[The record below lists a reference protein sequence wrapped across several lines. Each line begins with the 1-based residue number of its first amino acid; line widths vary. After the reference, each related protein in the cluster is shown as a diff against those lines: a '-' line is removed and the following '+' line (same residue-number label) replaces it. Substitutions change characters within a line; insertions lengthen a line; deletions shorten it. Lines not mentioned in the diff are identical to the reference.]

1 MSRYL
6 FLLLFLLP
14 ANAAVATAPADD
26 LDELIS
32 LLLIRE
38 DLEYQHQSCVQGSA
52 DIVQAEIRHEIDT
65 EYRDLGLE
73 ADDIA
78 LLISIYSEFYES
90 GCSYLDG
97 DEVIDFY
104 RSQIRNRFTA
114 EEISAL
120 VDFYRSPLGL
130 KLNAQWLEINKVFG
144 DILGERQAADS
155 FAAQRR
161 YEEQME
167 LFWIRL
173 ENKAAE
179 EAIDRG
185 A

>member
-1 MSRYL
+1 MFRS
-6 FLLLFLLP
+6 LLVSLLVLST
-14 ANAAVATAPADD
+14 NAAVAAAPADGV
-26 LDELIS
+26 DELIS

-38 DLEYQHQSCVQGSA
+38 DLDHQYQSCIQGSA
-52 DIVQAEIRHEIDT
+52 DIVEAEIRHELDG
-65 EYRDLGLE
+65 EYADLELE

-97 DEVIDFY
+97 DEVINFY
-104 RSQIRNRFTA
+104 RSEVRKRFTA
-114 EEISAL
+114 EEIGAL
-120 VDFYRSPLGL
+120 IEFYSSPLGV
-130 KLNAQWLEINKVFG
+130 KLNAQWLEINKLYG
-144 DILGERQAADS
+144 DILGERQAVDS
-155 FAAQRR
+155 FEAQRR

-179 EAIDRG
+179 EALDRG

>member
-1 MSRYL
+1 MYRS
-6 FLLLFLLP
+6 LLFCLLVLP
-14 ANAAVATAPADD
+14 ANAALAASPADD
-26 LDELIS
+26 VDELIS

-38 DLEYQHQSCVQGSA
+38 DLEYQHQSCVEGSA
-52 DIVQAEIRHEIDT
+52 DIVEAEIRHELDT
-65 EYRDLGLE
+65 EYSDLELE

-97 DEVIDFY
+97 DEVINFY
-104 RSQIRNRFTA
+104 RGEIRKRFTA
-114 EEISAL
+114 EEIGAL
-120 VDFYRSPLGL
+120 IEFYSSPLGL

-155 FAAQRR
+155 FEAQRR

-179 EAIDRG
+179 EALDRG